1 MRITGYDDYYNDY
14 ETSLISSNPFESM
27 STGPSQTFGTVALI
41 LALIISLVAYF
52 GFVKSGK
59 TYAQKFVNWLKEFLN
74 FKRIFI
80 ENLLKFGYLFVAVYI
95 TIYSF
100 GLIKLSFWAFLL
112 VLIVGNIIV
121 RLIFEFSLMM
131 IMIWKNTSEVSSDL
145 NKIVNKDKE
154 EKTN

>member
-1 MRITGYDDYYNDY
+1 MRATGYDDYYDDY
-14 ETSLISSNPFESM
+14 ETSLISGNPFESM
-27 STGPSQTFGTVALI
+27 STEPSLTFGTVALI

-131 IMIWKNTSEVSSDL
+131 IMIWKNTSKVSSDL

-154 EKTN
+154 KKTD

>member
-1 MRITGYDDYYNDY
+1 MRITGYDDYYDDY
-14 ETSLISSNPFESM
+14 ETSLISGNPFESM

-80 ENLLKFGYLFVAVYI
+80 ENLLMSFIFG
-95 TIYSF
+95 TSGNSSF
-100 GLIKLSFWAFLL
+100 ISFKIFL
-112 VLIVGNIIV
+112 V
-121 RLIFEFSLMM
+121 FS
-131 IMIWKNTSEVSSDL
+131 
-145 NKIVNKDKE
+145 
-154 EKTN
+154 

>member
-1 MRITGYDDYYNDY
+1 MRITGYDDYYDDY
-14 ETSLISSNPFESM
+14 GSNLISSNPFESM
-27 STGPSQTFGTVALI
+27 NTGPSQAFGTVALI
-41 LALIISLVAYF
+41 LAIIISLVAYF

-112 VLIVGNIIV
+112 ILIVGNIIA

>member
-1 MRITGYDDYYNDY
+1 MN
-14 ETSLISSNPFESM
+14 
-27 STGPSQTFGTVALI
+27 TGPSQTFGTVALI
-41 LALIISLVAYF
+41 LAIIISLVAYF

-112 VLIVGNIIV
+112 ILIVGNIIA

>member
-1 MRITGYDDYYNDY
+1 MRITGYDDYYDDY
-14 ETSLISSNPFESM
+14 GSNLISSNPFESM
-27 STGPSQTFGTVALI
+27 SAGPSQTFGTVALI
-41 LALIISLVAYF
+41 LAIIISLVAYF

-112 VLIVGNIIV
+112 ILIVGNIIE